1 MNNIDKRL
9 LAYKP
14 ISITLGFDWEN
25 TTLDQRA
32 QMRWD
37 YIQEQKKLDPNYVG
51 YDFPEH
57 FSSTHGGRVKK
68 IVYDVAFDLLVN
80 TIGQVIS
87 ARKEDLLI
95 SFGGVT
101 AHGYRVAS
109 FYHGN
114 KLAPRRV
121 HRLLGCTFLPVPE
134 ELKEDRYKL
143 TINHKNDI
151 SWSNCLSNLEWT
163 TLRENTIKA
172 VETGKIKSGSLK
184 FTITHPGPLLGKE
197 YYFFSKQ
204 DLVKQK
210 FSPAPAWKS
219 VRTGCEYLCGIW
231 TEISKEEVMNK
242 PIGVPVDERGLIFD
256 KNNGRR
262 DANACVGTIV
272 TDGPCKGDKF
282 AIFSTAMLVS
292 YGFDTSAVYAAIKGK
307 LKVSGACTW
316 ERMTREEAKDLP
328 IGLTPEQLD
337 HINQTRAKKTK

>member
-134 ELKEDRYKL
+134 ELKDFVKR
-143 TINHKNDI
+143 INSAMNSRFDNKFIVDKIYENFQEVI
-151 SWSNCLSNLEWT
+151 T
-163 TLRENTIKA
+163 TDEIA
-172 VETGKIKSGSLK
+172 KIIAL
-184 FTITHPGPLLGKE
+184 
-197 YYFFSKQ
+197 
-204 DLVKQK
+204 
-210 FSPAPAWKS
+210 
-219 VRTGCEYLCGIW
+219 
-231 TEISKEEVMNK
+231 
-242 PIGVPVDERGLIFD
+242 
-256 KNNGRR
+256 
-262 DANACVGTIV
+262 
-272 TDGPCKGDKF
+272 
-282 AIFSTAMLVS
+282 
-292 YGFDTSAVYAAIKGK
+292 
-307 LKVSGACTW
+307 
-316 ERMTREEAKDLP
+316 
-328 IGLTPEQLD
+328 
-337 HINQTRAKKTK
+337 KKTM